1 MVISHFGV
9 KGMQAHLR
17 DSIGK
22 ADRLRAKIAA
32 RPDLFEMPVKTDLG
46 LVVSGEGESSV
57 RYSISLCFSASLLL
71 CLSAS
76 LPLCLSASLPLLLL
90 LSLSL
95 KFYPSHHLTIS
106 LSH

>member
-76 LPLCLSASLPLLLL
+76 LPLLLL